1 MATTSKW
8 LKHKTNK
15 RNRQNKWLL
24 CVYMLLILILAL
36 TGCSQKN
43 EDLNTSADAK
53 DQVTIF
59 AASSLTDAVNTI
71 RQSYE
76 NENDHIDIRINY
88 AGSKTL
94 RSQLENGAQADIFL
108 SANKKHY
115 DALLDQ
121 GILSEGREILQ
132 NEMVLVL
139 SKEGAEKIKTLEDL
153 RKDHQ
158 LILAE
163 KGVPAGDYGR
173 EVICRLGEVYGP
185 DYEGAV
191 LSNLAS
197 SENNVRQVLMKIVL
211 GEGDAAFVYK
221 TDVSQDIKDQVVVLD
236 IPKDYNVTASYWMG
250 IVNNDMIS
258 ESVRDC
264 CAYIMADDSC
274 GVFEKYGFCI
284 VE

>member
-1 MATTSKW
+1 M
-8 LKHKTNK
+8 
-15 RNRQNKWLL
+15 
-24 CVYMLLILILAL
+24 MFILSLVL
-36 TGCSQKN
+36 TGCGQKN
-43 EDLNTSADAK
+43 EDLNTSGDAK

-76 NENDHIDIRINY
+76 SENDHIDIRINY

-191 LSNLAS
+191 LENLAS

-221 TDVSQDIKDQVVVLD
+221 TDVNQDIKDQVVVLD

-274 GVFEKYGFCI
+274 DVFEKYGFCI

>member
-1 MATTSKW
+1 M
-8 LKHKTNK
+8 
-15 RNRQNKWLL
+15 
-24 CVYMLLILILAL
+24 MFILSLVL

-43 EDLNTSADAK
+43 EDLNTATDAK

-59 AASSLTDAVNTI
+59 AASSLTDAVNSI
-71 RQSYE
+71 SQSYE

-153 RKDHQ
+153 TKDHQ

-173 EVICRLGEVYGP
+173 EVICRLGELYGP

-191 LSNLAS
+191 LGNLAS

-274 GVFEKYGFCI
+274 DVFEKYGFCI

>member
-1 MATTSKW
+1 MIF
-8 LKHKTNK
+8 
-15 RNRQNKWLL
+15 
-24 CVYMLLILILAL
+24 ILILVL
-36 TGCSQKN
+36 TGCSQNN
-43 EDLNTSADAK
+43 EGLNRSNDAK

-71 RQSYE
+71 SQSYE
-76 NENDHIDIRINY
+76 SENDHIDIRINY

-153 RKDHQ
+153 TKDHQ

-173 EVICRLGEVYGP
+173 EVICRLGEVYGS
-185 DYEGAV
+185 DYEGMV
-191 LSNLAS
+191 LENLAS

-221 TDVSQDIKDQVVVLD
+221 TDVSHDIKDKVVVLD

-274 GVFEKYGFCI
+274 DVFEKYGFCI